1 MSASG
6 ESSTTMHRLL
16 HALGSHPITPP
27 DDPKTNQ
34 YNQDLGLIHSTN
46 DNHLES
52 PNEGSSIDHQ
62 VTIYLHAQNITMFPA
77 NETWQTRQP
86 APEGPRGQTPVRRAT
101 ENQQLN
107 STNKMRTLC
116 MRTRLQP
123 KAGSP
128 RISRTSQQLIS
139 NQLQDSGH
147 EEHQQQGSTDNPTQ
161 PEDPSVNITDTVK
174 NPGPDP
180 TSEDNNTDHQGPNPS
195 HLQMV
200 AYTADSEE
208 DTRLSFLEVQV
219 DLFGLKTLSID
230 SKMHSMESKLCS
242 MNSNIDQMMDT
253 QKSLKLEFGRHK
265 HIFHD
270 KMNTLAGTVTSSQTA
285 LKTSIIR
292 QLAVQ

>member
-1 MSASG
+1 MVVMTKQALQTMTFVGQGIFSPIQIWEIDWVTYFLPKIDPASKG
-6 ESSTTMHRLL
+6 KETLVVMTKHTPVEEHCHMVLNYTWDNVSTRMNTF
-16 HALGSHPITPP
+16 
-27 DDPKTNQ
+27 DDGCTSEKSREEQEQAAT
-34 YNQDLGLIHSTN
+34 QDQIKQIVQQ
-46 DNHLES
+46 D
-52 PNEGSSIDHQ
+52 I
-62 VTIYLHAQNITMFPA
+62 V
-77 NETWQTRQP
+77 NET
-86 APEGPRGQTPVRRAT
+86 
-101 ENQQLN
+101 
-107 STNKMRTLC
+107 
-116 MRTRLQP
+116 
-123 KAGSP
+123 
-128 RISRTSQQLIS
+128 
-139 NQLQDSGH
+139 
-147 EEHQQQGSTDNPTQ
+147 EHQQQGSTDNPTQ